1 MIECICWLTAVYR
14 IWNYCSAHSFR
25 ISFTIRSRLKLPEFT
40 IKQYRNRTI
49 FKNEIQREARK
60 QADKEDYGVK

>member
-1 MIECICWLTAVYR
+1 MLIKNICRKKAIRRFGVRVPCLTVNWS
-14 IWNYCSAHSFR
+14 IIIQVSN
-25 ISFTIRSRLKLPEFT
+25 KFT